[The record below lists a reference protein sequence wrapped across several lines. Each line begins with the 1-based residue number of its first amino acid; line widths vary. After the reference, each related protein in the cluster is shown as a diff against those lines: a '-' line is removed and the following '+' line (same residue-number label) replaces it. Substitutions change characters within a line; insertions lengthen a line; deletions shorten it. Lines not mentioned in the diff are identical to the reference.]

1 MIGAPSQLDL
11 FEPKPELV
19 ERDREVCP
27 DSVLAGRKFAFI
39 GGQMRLSGS
48 EFKFAQ
54 HGKCGHSIS
63 ELLPHLSTVADDL
76 CLVHTVHTEEI
87 NHAPAQIFL
96 HTGFGRGGRPS
107 LWEDRRIW
115 LWHCRET
122 GPCSRPE
129 CHGASFARARP

>member
-11 FEPKPELV
+11 LEPKPELV
-19 ERDREVCP
+19 KRDREVCP
-27 DSVLAGRKFAFI
+27 DSVLAGREFAFI

-54 HGKCGHSIS
+54 HGKSGHSIS

-76 CLVHTVHTEEI
+76 CLVYTVHTEEI
-87 NHAPAQIFL
+87 NHARAQIFL

-107 LWEDRRIW
+107 LGSWVTYGLGSITWALES
-115 LWHCRET
+115 
-122 GPCSRPE
+122 P
-129 CHGASFARARP
+129 